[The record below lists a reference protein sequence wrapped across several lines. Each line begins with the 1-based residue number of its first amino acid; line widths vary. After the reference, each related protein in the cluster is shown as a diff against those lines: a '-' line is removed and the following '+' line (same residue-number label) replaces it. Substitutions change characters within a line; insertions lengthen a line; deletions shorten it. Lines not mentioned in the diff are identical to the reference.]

1 MEGVKGQ
8 DWKFV
13 SLRVEGDVHVDSITR
28 RIGEITGFGMDAD
41 PRNGIIRIYVPP
53 ARADEAYIIADR
65 VSREIGGLTFLGVG
79 SRPSQVRETIW
90 DKVKSLCGME

>member
-13 SLRVEGDVHVDSITR
+13 SLKVKGDVSVDPVMR

-41 PRNGIIRIYVPP
+41 PRSGIIRIYVPP

-65 VSREIGGLTFLGVG
+65 VSHEIGGLTFLGVG

-90 DKVKSLCGME
+90 GKIKSLWGTG